1 MNLKTMFFTSQ
12 TALLVRSLRNK
23 HQLLLFPQLVPI
35 FPLYLYCS
43 SSSNY
48 NNFQLPRHP
57 LAIGHS
63 PTGSPFSAAQFALL
77 HDFYQK
83 CGHLAEKVRGKGKR
97 KRKDLEGDILSCW
110 RHCSKTLDALIVQPE
125 YQWATFV
132 KYLVCSFTI
141 DSEGRRRHVT

>member
-48 NNFQLPRHP
+48 SNFQLPRHP
-57 LAIGHS
+57 LAIGHG
-63 PTGSPFSAAQFALL
+63 PTGSPFSAAQFEVTKFEESFLFFAMPISLIIALVQNSEI
-77 HDFYQK
+77 HCPF
-83 CGHLAEKVRGKGKR
+83 GAIPPKGAFSGTG
-97 KRKDLEGDILSCW
+97 LLY
-110 RHCSKTLDALIVQPE
+110 HCPGSL
-125 YQWATFV
+125 Y
-132 KYLVCSFTI
+132 YLGS
-141 DSEGRRRHVT
+141 